1 MHTYAHLTS
10 SYATP
15 QLCDGLPQALLAE
28 SLGSMEAA
36 DKMLSESLSI
46 VAETKQ
52 RQQQRQ
58 APPNPVAKAP
68 SSAAVYGPA
77 VRPVVLKANPRLSVQ
92 LPPKCVRKGVVKMQ
106 VQISVYINKKLAEKL
121 EREKNKSQ
129 AVREGLNLYFQQ
141 KKRGE

>member
-1 MHTYAHLTS
+1 MCVCVHLQHLHAMHTYAHLTS

-77 VRPVVLKANPRLSVQ
+77 VRPVFLKANPRLSVQ
-92 LPPKCVRKGVVKMQ
+92 LPPKCVRKGVVKM
-106 VQISVYINKKLAEKL
+106 
-121 EREKNKSQ
+121 
-129 AVREGLNLYFQQ
+129 GL
-141 KKRGE
+141 